1 VTLNPEE
8 RDALQGLLASEKE
21 RTAATEEALV
31 AELEAIIEASAQS
44 NSDDEHDPEGATVGF
59 ERARVASQLDAARR
73 RLSELDEAAERLGT
87 DAFGTCRRCGKPI
100 AFERLAAHPTA
111 VTCVACADTPARPAL
126 RRRAG
131 P

>member
-1 VTLNPEE
+1 VTLTPEE
-8 RDALQGLLASEKE
+8 RDSLQALLASEKG
-21 RTAATEEALV
+21 RTAATEAALV
-31 AELEAIIEASAQS
+31 AELEAIIEASALS

-59 ERARVASQLDAARR
+59 ERARVASQLEAARR

-87 DAFGTCRRCGKPI
+87 AAFGTCRQCGKTI
-100 AFERLAAHPTA
+100 AFERLAVHPTA
-111 VTCVACADTPARPAL
+111 MTCVACAGTPARPAL